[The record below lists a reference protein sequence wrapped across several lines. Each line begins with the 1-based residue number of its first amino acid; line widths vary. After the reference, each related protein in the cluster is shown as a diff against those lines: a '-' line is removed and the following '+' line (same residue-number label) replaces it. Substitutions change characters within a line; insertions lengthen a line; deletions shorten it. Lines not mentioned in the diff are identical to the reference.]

1 MIQALTLDLDDTLW
15 AVGPVIERAEQAL
28 DAFLR
33 ERCPRTAQRYPLEAM
48 RGLRERVALEHPQL
62 AHDFSAQRRLSLQL
76 ALADCGDDVAHVDA
90 AFEAFYAARNQ
101 VQLYPDV
108 AAALPRLAA
117 TRPLAALTNG
127 NADLT
132 RIGLAAHFR
141 FALGAREHGA
151 AKPAPSIFHAA
162 CARLGLAPRQ
172 VLHVGD
178 DPWLDV
184 AGAAAAGLPTCWIN
198 RHGMRWPSEL
208 APPDLAVADLAAL
221 ADQLDSLPHRQWKT
235 A

>member
-1 MIQALTLDLDDTLW
+1 LILALTLDLDDTLW

-28 DAFLR
+28 DCFLR
-33 ERCPRTAQRYPLEAM
+33 ERCPRTAARYPVAAM
-48 RGLRERVALEHPQL
+48 RELRDRIAREHPHL
-62 AHDFSAQRRLSLQL
+62 AHDFSAQRRLTLEFALRECEEDL
-76 ALADCGDDVAHVDA
+76 AHAEA

-108 AAALPRLAA
+108 DAALPRLAA
-117 TRPLAALTNG
+117 GRPLAALTNG
-127 NADLT
+127 NADLS

-151 AKPAPSIFHAA
+151 AKPDPSIFLAA
-162 CARLGLAPRQ
+162 CRRLGVPPTA
-172 VLHVGD
+172 VLHIGD

-184 AGAAAAGLPTCWIN
+184 AGAAGAGLATCWIN
-198 RHGMRWPSEL
+198 RHGLRWPEEL
-208 APPDLAVADLAAL
+208 APPDLAFPDLAAL
-221 ADQLDSLPHRQWKT
+221 ADHLDNSPQWKT